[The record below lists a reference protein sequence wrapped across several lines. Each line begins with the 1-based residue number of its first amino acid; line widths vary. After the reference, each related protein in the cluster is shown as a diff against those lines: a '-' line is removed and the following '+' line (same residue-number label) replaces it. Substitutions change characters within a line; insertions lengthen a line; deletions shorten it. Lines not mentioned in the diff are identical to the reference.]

1 MSVTY
6 CGSKL
11 DLGSQVRKFSEG
23 IECFSVE
30 AFDDLLDGENKKK
43 KLSYLMMAKNKL
55 DRLMMSQ

>member
-30 AFDDLLDGENKKK
+30 AFDDLLDGEKKK
-43 KLSYLMMAKNKL
+43 IYTIIFNDGKE
-55 DRLMMSQ
+55 